1 MMNAL
6 KWNEREIFLFLI
18 FLREKKNDGKINF
31 KTADGEANGQILW
44 DKDASESFFW
54 CRNVCL
60 TLWTLVLD
68 AIMLRTFE
76 ADDNTRN
83 GDKEVKWKFWLI
95 QIVQYFFYLAKK
107 KQQENEKKN
116 IKKSLKLKLIGESF
130 SRALRNTLRMW
141 DEHSWTKS
149 NEPVSQWMR

>member
-1 MMNAL
+1 
-6 KWNEREIFLFLI
+6 
-18 FLREKKNDGKINF
+18 
-31 KTADGEANGQILW
+31 
-44 DKDASESFFW
+44 
-54 CRNVCL
+54 
-60 TLWTLVLD
+60 
-68 AIMLRTFE
+68 MLRTFE
-76 ADDNTRN
+76 ADDNIRN